1 MIDRAMLEKI
11 ELENFTAFKRLALDF
26 SPGVNLFIGAN
37 GTGKTHLLKLLYT
50 ALGSQRDSRKKEAF
64 EQELI
69 QVFLPYKNRI
79 GRLAHRLPSSLTC
92 KGRILRDGKPLI
104 FEFTNHSIDHV
115 KKYQTEWPDNVGS
128 AVYIPVKEMLA
139 DAPGFR
145 SLYEERVIH
154 MEKAYFD
161 IVSKA
166 FLPILRGPTS
176 RDRKELL
183 KMIETIMEG
192 QVRQENEYF
201 FLKDPSGDLEFTLLA
216 EGIRKF
222 GLLWLLIQNGTL
234 LEGSTLFWDEP
245 EANINPS
252 MIKTLVEIL
261 LHLQSQGVQLFI
273 ATHSYVVLKEFDL
286 QRTEE
291 NAVRYFSLMRDKT
304 GGIGCTSGE
313 AYSAIVPNPIAG
325 AYTAIYDKEV
335 ERSLGL

>member
-1 MIDRAMLEKI
+1 MIESI
-11 ELENFTAFKRLALDF
+11 TLENFTAFKHLPLQF
-26 SPGVNLFIGAN
+26 SPGVNLFVGTN

-50 ALGSQRDSRKKEAF
+50 TLNSQRESRKKEAF
-64 EQELI
+64 EHELI

-79 GRLAHRLPSSLTC
+79 GRLAHRLPGSVTCDVRITRNGQPLT
-92 KGRILRDGKPLI
+92 
-104 FEFTNHSIDHV
+104 FQFTNHSVDHV
-115 KKYQTEWPDNVGS
+115 TKYQTEWPDDVGS

-154 MEKAYFD
+154 MEKVYFD

-176 RDRKELL
+176 RDRKNLL
-183 KMIETIMEG
+183 EMIEIIMDG
-192 QVRQENEYF
+192 QVKQENEHF
-201 FLKDPSGDLEFTLLA
+201 FLKNPSGNLEFSLLA

-234 LEGSTLFWDEP
+234 LEGATLFWDEP

-252 MIKTLVEIL
+252 MIAILVQVL
-261 LHLQSQGVQLFI
+261 LHLQSQGVQIFI
-273 ATHSYVVLKEFDL
+273 ATHSYIVLKEFDL
-286 QRTEE
+286 QRTAE
-291 NAVRYFSLMRDKT
+291 NHVRYFSLARDDNAD
-304 GGIGCTSGE
+304 IVAISGDT
-313 AYSAIVPNPIAG
+313 YLDIVPNNIGA

>member
-1 MIDRAMLEKI
+1 MIERA
-11 ELENFTAFKRLALDF
+11 ELSNFTAFKQLSLEF
-26 SPGVNLFIGAN
+26 SPGVNLLIGAN

-50 ALGSQRDSRKKEAF
+50 ALSSQRASRKKDAF

-79 GRLAHRLPSSLTC
+79 GRLAHRVPGSVTCRVRIVRNGQLLT
-92 KGRILRDGKPLI
+92 
-104 FEFTNHSIDHV
+104 FEFTNHSVEHV
-115 KKYQTEWPDNVGS
+115 KQYQTRWPDDVGS

-145 SLYEERVIH
+145 SLYEQRVIH
-154 MEKAYFD
+154 MEKVYFD

-166 FLPILRGPTS
+166 FLPILRGPAS

-183 KMIETIMEG
+183 EMIEAIMEG
-192 QVRQENEYF
+192 QVKQENEHF
-201 FLKDPSGDLEFTLLA
+201 FLKNPSGNLEFTLLA

-234 LEGSTLFWDEP
+234 LEGATLFWDEP

-252 MIKTLVEIL
+252 MITTLVRVL
-261 LHLQSQGVQLFI
+261 LHLQSQGVQIFI

-291 NAVRYFSLMRDKT
+291 NAVRYFSLMRDET
-304 GGIGCTSGE
+304 GDIGYVSGE
-313 AYSAIVPNPIAG
+313 AYNDVVPNEIAN
-325 AYTAIYDKEV
+325 AYVAIYDKEV
-335 ERSLGL
+335 ERSLGV

>member
-1 MIDRAMLEKI
+1 MIERV
-11 ELENFTAFKRLALDF
+11 ELSNFTAFKQLPLGF

-37 GTGKTHLLKLLYT
+37 STGKTHLLKLLYT
-50 ALGSQRDSRKKEAF
+50 ALSSQRASRKKEAF

-69 QVFLPYKNRI
+69 EVFLPYKNRI
-79 GRLAHRLPSSLTC
+79 GRLAHRIPGSVTC
-92 KGRILRDGKPLI
+92 EVRILRKGKPLT
-104 FEFTNHSIDHV
+104 FEFTNHAIDHV
-115 KKYQTEWPDNVGS
+115 KKYHTQWPDDVGS

-145 SLYEERVIH
+145 SLYEQRVIH
-154 MEKAYFD
+154 IEKVYFD

-176 RDRKELL
+176 KERRELL
-183 KMIETIMEG
+183 AMLETVMDG
-192 QVRQENEYF
+192 QVRQENEHF
-201 FLKDPSGDLEFTLLA
+201 FLKNPTGDLEFTLLA

-245 EANINPS
+245 EANINPA

-261 LHLQSQGVQLFI
+261 LHLQRQGVQIFI
-273 ATHSYVVLKEFDL
+273 ATHSYIVLKEFDL
-286 QRTEE
+286 QRTEA
-291 NAVRYFSLMRDKT
+291 NALRYFSLMRDAH
-304 GGIGCTSGE
+304 GGIEGASGE
-313 AYSAIVPNPIAG
+313 TYDDIVPNPIAD
-325 AYTAIYDKEV
+325 AYADIYDKEV